1 MVIPGGC
8 KGEEERQQ
16 TTETEMKGIRDY
28 LQESQG
34 GLGML
39 ATLKNLFSCQGE
51 DADSSERR
59 STWTATGIL
68 LVLFSVKVLDGVS
81 PVSFYT
87 LDIFTEQLRY
97 RTINFL
103 STNLYASFWFMVCRS
118 WCPNGK
124 ADKTLRYLYRKPS
137 SWSCPTL

>member
-16 TTETEMKGIRDY
+16 TTETEMKGIRGY

-39 ATLKNLFSCQGE
+39 GTLKNLFSCQGG

-59 STWTATGIL
+59 ATWTATGIL

-97 RTINFL
+97 STINFL
-103 STNLYASFWFMVCRS
+103 STNLYGSLWFMVS
-118 WCPNGK
+118 WRPN
-124 ADKTLRYLYRKPS
+124 
-137 SWSCPTL
+137 

>member
-1 MVIPGGC
+1 
-8 KGEEERQQ
+8 
-16 TTETEMKGIRDY
+16 MKGIRDY

-39 ATLKNLFSCQGE
+39 GTLKNLFSCQGG
-51 DADSSERR
+51 DADSSEKIAN
-59 STWTATGIL
+59 WTATGIL

-97 RTINFL
+97 STINFL
-103 STNLYASFWFMVCRS
+103 PTNLYASLLFMDCRS
-118 WCPNGK
+118 WCPN
-124 ADKTLRYLYRKPS
+124 RKG
-137 SWSCPTL
+137 